1 MATIHTFSS
10 TNSKFNVLVYYM
22 RGGIFRC
29 REGGNLKIPPVAIRR
44 VRHSARGHPARGVR
58 HPAVRCGGVVVL
70 SECVLDQSLQA
81 LGLGF
86 K

>member
-1 MATIHTFSS
+1 MSGGWQS
-10 TNSKFNVLVYYM
+10 ENSA
-22 RGGIFRC
+22 RGHPARGM
-29 REGGNLKIPPVAIRR
+29 LHPAIGHPARR

-58 HPAVRCGGVVVL
+58 HPAVRCGGVVVP